1 MGTNKYVKQFGLN
14 VRQLRLKKGWT
25 QATLAQRAEVTPNF
39 IGFVER
45 GERNITLKNAL
56 MVANGLGCPIHKLFK
71 GM

>member
-1 MGTNKYVKQFGLN
+1 MSDKYVKQFGQN

-25 QATLAQRAEVTPNF
+25 QEYLAHRADVTPNF

-56 MVANGLGCPIHKLFK
+56 KVSKGLGCPIHKLFK
-71 GM
+71 GI